1 MSNTLLAHTVP
12 SPGLNTILYNVD
24 DNAAYIMCDLVV
36 TNLGDSGLTF
46 NLALTRNSEPS
57 AQDYIRSYNT
67 PILNSNNQPV
77 NHFIINDIFVGTGEN
92 IIVYTSLPNISFRLT
107 GYPYPF
113 SNQQLNIN

>member
-1 MSNTLLAHTVP
+1 MSSSLLAHALP

-24 DNAAYIMCDLVV
+24 SNSAYLMCDLVI
-36 TNLGDSGLTF
+36 TNLNNTGLTF
-46 NLALTRNSEPS
+46 NLALTRNLQPS
-57 AQDYIRSYNT
+57 TEDYIRSYTT
-67 PILNSNNQPV
+67 PITNSNNENV

-113 SNQQLNIN
+113 NNQQFNIN